1 MVIYHSVRS
10 HPGENYRLDASP
22 CVRAADLTSPSC
34 LRVSLSA
41 KETHQPLKQIN
52 LIVRAS
58 LQNAAAKPWTLAGL
72 RQVFEMNVRAPD
84 LTSLPNS
91 RPQQSRGFG
100 AQQTWDVV
108 CRHAGLIVL
117 TTLAVVLLATIY
129 VLQVHPHYV
138 ATSEVLFDPRKS
150 SVGNSTDVLS
160 NLTADQ
166 PTILNQIEILT
177 SHRFAGNVVDRLH
190 LDADPEF
197 VVSGLADSLFSPG
210 IDRREIA
217 IDNLRKR
224 LKVAQAG
231 FSSTIRIT
239 FESPDRQKATNIAA
253 VIAALY
259 VQEQIDTKSRA
270 SQQASRWLTQ
280 RVAELARQ
288 VKDAE
293 AAVQKYKADH
303 RITITAAGTSV
314 VEQQVTDLSSQLTVA
329 KTEYDDKAAKANRTA
344 ELLKSGQIASSPQSV
359 ASPLIVALRT
369 QQSELN
375 REIAN
380 LSTRYGPNHPKIVE
394 LVAQRANLESK
405 ISQETQRIADSVR
418 NDAET
423 SRTHVASLQSSL
435 HQIEDLSARK
445 NEDAVELV
453 ALQSVAASARS
464 MYQAFLT
471 QYSQTENQQG
481 ILRPDAYVISAS
493 EVEDTFGP
501 QTKLLAI
508 LSSLPAGLFLGLALA
523 FMAEAGRSSVGGE
536 GRVRE
541 RPEAAPAMAL
551 PEMGAA
557 ARAADL
563 IVTGPNSPFS
573 HAVSRLLTT
582 VVASTSRP
590 ATVVV
595 TSAAPGSG
603 KTTLSLALARAAA
616 QAGLR
621 TIVMDANGAYGHLDR
636 MAGRSTHASLWPGQ
650 VPMQGGMESFI
661 DCDPL
666 SSALVMAANP
676 AFCGYEQVV
685 AGPLLTRLIDN
696 LQRDFDF
703 LVINAPMLSDGL
715 APQVLA
721 LADHVLV
728 AVDARRPAVAVDGSL
743 ARWARPVTA
752 VFTHAR

>member
-1 MVIYHSVRS
+1 MTVHAPALPPLTNTRSRLSHVFWGQQAWDVVRS
-10 HPGENYRLDASP
+10 HVRL
-22 CVRAADLTSPSC
+22 V
-34 LRVSLSA
+34 
-41 KETHQPLKQIN
+41 
-52 LIVRAS
+52 
-58 LQNAAAKPWTLAGL
+58 
-72 RQVFEMNVRAPD
+72 
-84 LTSLPNS
+84 
-91 RPQQSRGFG
+91 
-100 AQQTWDVV
+100 
-108 CRHAGLIVL
+108 VL
-117 TTLAVVLLATIY
+117 TTLSVMLLATIY
-129 VLQVHPHYV
+129 VLQVRPHYV
-138 ATSEVLFDPRKS
+138 AASEIMLDPRKS

-177 SHRFAGNVVDRLH
+177 SHRFAGNVVDRLR
-190 LDADPEF
+190 LDLDPEF
-197 VVSGLADSLFSPG
+197 AVPGIAESLFSTG
-210 IDRREIA
+210 IDRRKIA

-224 LKVAQAG
+224 LKVSQSG

-239 FESPDRQKATNIAA
+239 FESADRQKASNIAA
-253 VIAALY
+253 VIASLY

-280 RVAELARQ
+280 RVTELARQ

-329 KTEYDDKAAKANRTA
+329 RTEYDDKAAKANRTV

-380 LSTRYGPNHPKIVE
+380 LATRYGPNHPKIVE
-394 LVAQRANLESK
+394 LVAQRANLETK
-405 ISQETQRIADSVR
+405 ISQETQRIADAVR

-423 SRTHVASLQSSL
+423 SRSHVASLQSSL
-435 HQIEDLSARK
+435 HQIEDLNARK
-445 NEDAVELV
+445 NQDAVELV

-493 EVEDTFGP
+493 EVDDTFGP

-508 LSSLPAGLFLGLALA
+508 LSSIPAGLFLGLAFA
-523 FMAEAGRSSVGGE
+523 FMASTSQLATAPTAPVRESRGTPPTENLPEAGANSH
-536 GRVRE
+536 
-541 RPEAAPAMAL
+541 
-551 PEMGAA
+551 
-557 ARAADL
+557 AADL
-563 IVTGPNSPFS
+563 IVTSPNSLFS
-573 HAVSRLLTT
+573 HAVSRVLSC

-595 TSAAPGSG
+595 TAAASGSG

-616 QAGLR
+616 QAGLKA
-621 TIVMDANGAYGHLDR
+621 IVVDASGAYGHLDR
-636 MAGRSTHASLWPGQ
+636 MVGRGAFTPFWPGQ
-650 VPMQGGMESFI
+650 IPAQGNIENFI

-676 AFCGYEQVV
+676 AFSGYERAV
-685 AGPLLTRLIDN
+685 AVPFLDRLIDN
-696 LQRDFDF
+696 LRLDFDF
-703 LVINAPMLSDGL
+703 MVINAPVLSDSL
-715 APQVLA
+715 APSVLA
-721 LADHVLV
+721 LGDHLLL
-728 AVDARRPAVAVDGSL
+728 AVDARRPTDATNGGL
-743 ARWARPVTA
+743 ARLTQPITA